1 MNNSSSNNYESEIK
15 KLRDE
20 LNIEKNNNKALKIEN
35 KKLNDIINSM
45 KTKNI
50 DLTNKIKVLEEQLN
64 KLRLDLQNYKS
75 NNTNSNININNS
87 LKINSNNI
95 NDLIVPLLPGEKIM
109 TLIFNTQ
116 GTQYIVSYGLACK
129 NTNLFVRL
137 EEILNN
143 EFPDLKK
150 HDTYFEVNKKRI
162 KRFQT
167 LEENGIKNNDL
178 INIFL
183 IDI

>member
-1 MNNSSSNNYESEIK
+1 MK
-15 KLRDE
+15 KE
-20 LNIEKNNNKALKIEN
+20 
-35 KKLNDIINSM
+35 
-45 KTKNI
+45 NI

-75 NNTNSNININNS
+75 NNNINSINNINISYNNPD
-87 LKINSNNI
+87 
-95 NDLIVPLLPGEKIM
+95 DLVIPFLPGEKIM
-109 TLIFNTQ
+109 TLKFNTS
-116 GTQYIVSYGLACK
+116 GTQYIVNYALACK
-129 NTNLFVRL
+129 KTNLFVRL

-143 EFPDLKK
+143 KFTDLKK
-150 HDTYFEVNKKRI
+150 HDIYFEVNTRRI

-167 LEENGIKNNDL
+167 LEENGIKNNDV

>member
-1 MNNSSSNNYESEIK
+1 MNDSSTNNYESEIK

-20 LNIEKNNNKALKIEN
+20 LNKEKNNNKALKIEN

-45 KTKNI
+45 KKENI
-50 DLTNKIKVLEEQLN
+50 DLTNKIKVLESQLN
-64 KLRLDLQNYKS
+64 KLRLDLQNNKS
-75 NNTNSNININNS
+75 NNNININNS
-87 LKINSNNI
+87 LKIDSNNI

-116 GTQYIVSYGLACK
+116 GTQYIVNYGLSCK
-129 NTNLFVRL
+129 KANLFVRL

-143 EFPDLKK
+143 KFPDLKK
-150 HDTYFEVNKKRI
+150 HDTYFEVNTRRI

-167 LEENGIKNNDL
+167 LEENGIKNNDV

>member
-1 MNNSSSNNYESEIK
+1 MNDSSTNNYESEIK

-20 LNIEKNNNKALKIEN
+20 LNKEKNNNKALKIEN
-35 KKLNDIINSM
+35 EKLNDIINSM
-45 KTKNI
+45 KTKNFN
-50 DLTNKIKVLEEQLN
+50 LTNQIKQLESQLN
-64 KLRLDLQNYKS
+64 KLRLELQNNKS
-75 NNTNSNININNS
+75 NNNININNS
-87 LKINSNNI
+87 LKIDSINI
-95 NDLIVPLLPGEKIM
+95 NDLIRPLLPGEKIM

-116 GTQYIVSYGLACK
+116 GTQYIVNYGLSCK
-129 NTNLFVRL
+129 KTNLFVRL

-150 HDTYFEVNKKRI
+150 NDTYFVVNTRRI

-167 LEENGIKNNDL
+167 LEENGIKNNDV

-183 IDI
+183 IDV

>member
-1 MNNSSSNNYESEIK
+1 MK
-15 KLRDE
+15 KE
-20 LNIEKNNNKALKIEN
+20 
-35 KKLNDIINSM
+35 
-45 KTKNI
+45 NI

-75 NNTNSNININNS
+75 NNN
-87 LKINSNNI
+87 INSNNNI
-95 NDLIVPLLPGEKIM
+95 KISYNDTNDLIVPVLSGEKIM
-109 TLIFNTQ
+109 TLNFNTQ
-116 GTQYIVSYGLACK
+116 GTQYIVNWSMACK
-129 NTNLFVRL
+129 KTNLFVRL

-143 EFPDLKK
+143 KFPDLKK
-150 HDTYFEVNKKRI
+150 LDTYFVVNTRRI

-183 IDI
+183 IDV